1 MLSLLND
8 HQRKRGKPVLG
19 FVNPLVYKM
28 ANSTGIFTKIGDSST
43 NNQNGCSYGF
53 TSASASQ
60 GLWDPVTGLG
70 VLRVAKAIEWLDQN
84 L

>member
-8 HQRKRGKPVLG
+8 HQRKNGKPVLG
-19 FVNPLVYKM
+19 FVNPLMYKM
-28 ANSTGIFTKIGDSST
+28 ANSTGIFTKIGNSQT
-43 NNQNGCSYGF
+43 NNINGCSYGF
-53 TSASASQ
+53 TSASSSQ

-70 VLRVAKAIEWLDQN
+70 VLAVKKAIAWLDQN